1 MERSVLGSISYRRTT
16 KHRYIYSALGVA
28 KDTKAVVQIYFRLS
42 WPSEI
47 LSSCCSAS
55 SFDKDT

>member
-1 MERSVLGSISYRRTT
+1 MEGGVLGSLRCRMTT
-16 KHRYIYSALGVA
+16 KHGYIYSALGVA
-28 KDTKAVVQIYFRLS
+28 KDTNKVVQIYFRLS

-55 SFDKDT
+55 SFDRDT